1 MSKDLTASNVA
12 RQNILNNTTAL
23 SAIRERLGVE
33 GILYD
38 GEFLFTKKMVAD
50 FYEIDERTLE
60 RCVEDNL
67 EELKHNGYSLC
78 KGKRLK
84 DIKLQF
90 AHVINVGSKTTQLA
104 TFNFRSLLN
113 VGMLLSESEK
123 AKQVRSRTLDI
134 VIETISNKTGG
145 DIKYVNRRDP
155 AYISTAITESNYRK
169 VFTEAIGQCVAGHH
183 TFKYSKATDFI
194 YQAVFKENA
203 KEYRELLKL
212 GSKDNVRAT
221 LYAEVLLVIASFEN
235 GVGSAISEK
244 SKELGRM
251 LSYDEVSSLIN
262 DLSSSPAM
270 IPFINDAR
278 SKMASRD
285 LGLRD
290 VLHENLEEY
299 LRAVAPEEY
308 ERFIG
313 SESIDFDKLL
323 SDNSDVLMRL
333 KQAEGK

>member
-1 MSKDLTASNVA
+1 MSKDLTTSNVA
-12 RQNILNNTTAL
+12 RQNILNNTAAL
-23 SAIRERLGVE
+23 NTIRERLGIG

-90 AHVINVGSKTTQLA
+90 AHVINVGSKTTQLV

-123 AKQVRSRTLDI
+123 AKQIRSRILDI
-134 VIETISNKTGG
+134 VIETINNKAGG
-145 DIKYVNRRDP
+145 NVKYINRRDP
-155 AYISTAITESNYRK
+155 AYIASAITESNYRK
-169 VFTEAIGQCVAGHH
+169 VFTEAVGQCVAGHR
-183 TFKYSKATDFI
+183 TFKYSQATDCV
-194 YQAVFKENA
+194 YKAVFKENA

-212 GSKDNVRAT
+212 DSKDNVHNT
-221 LYAEVLLVIASFEN
+221 LYAEVLLVVASFEN
-235 GVGSAISEK
+235 GVGYEIQSMFK
-244 SKELGRM
+244 KMGRQLTM
-251 LSYDEVSSLIN
+251 DEVAKIVEDQAEN
-262 DLSSSPAM
+262 PM
-270 IPFINDAR
+270 MTPFINDAR
-278 SKMASRD
+278 SKMSSRD
-285 LGLRD
+285 LALRD
-290 VLHENLEEY
+290 IIHVNLEEY

-308 ERFIG
+308 DRFIG
-313 SESIDFDKLL
+313 SNSIDFDYILEANK
-323 SDNSDVLMRL
+323 DVLLRL
-333 KQAEGK
+333 KMDGNE